1 MDEPDGGL
9 DLKAFR
15 TFVAVVDHGSFSAA
29 ARALGTTQ
37 PTVSRIVAGIEG
49 ALGVSLVVR
58 STRSLALTEAGRTFA
73 CQARQVLDH
82 VSAAHHLTRRAA
94 AAEPSLVVAV
104 KADGD
109 GGLLREAIAAFEA
122 SGHRVELLLR
132 ETRQLAEAIRTG
144 VADVALLAG
153 PPVSAELADLD
164 TESVFVEPRVTMLH
178 AGHRHAGR
186 ERIRLE
192 ELVEEPVATW
202 PDAGEELDRF
212 YQGLAPGDPGRTTT
226 GPAVRDLAEVLRLVE
241 MGRAIT
247 FLPESVARR
256 FTGRALVAVP
266 TDGVA
271 PSALRIAWRPSS
283 RDLAVAAF
291 VRHVL
296 DIAERRAED
305 QGPWEHSAARP
316 AHRSGERSLPAAAQN
331 LSPVSRS

>member
-1 MDEPDGGL
+1 MDDPDSGL
-9 DLKAFR
+9 EVKAFR
-15 TFVAVVDHGSFSAA
+15 TFLAVVDHGSFSAA

-37 PTVSRIVAGIEG
+37 PTVSRIVAGVEG

-73 CQARQVLDH
+73 SQARRVLDN
-82 VSAAHHLTRRAA
+82 VAVAHHLTRRAA
-94 AAEPSLVVAV
+94 APEPSLVVAV

-109 GGLLREAIAAFEA
+109 GGLLREAIATFETT
-122 SGHRVELLLR
+122 GHRVELLLR
-132 ETRQLAEAIRTG
+132 ETRQLAEAVRTG
-144 VADVALLAG
+144 EADVGLLAG
-153 PPVSAELADLD
+153 PPVSSELTDLD
-164 TESVFVEPRVTMLH
+164 TELVFVEPRVTMLH

-186 ERIRLE
+186 ERIGLE

-212 YQGLAPGDPGRTTT
+212 YQGLAPGDPGRMTT

-256 FTGRALVAVP
+256 FEGRAIAAVP

-271 PSALRIAWRPSS
+271 PSALRLVWRPSS

-296 DIAERRAED
+296 DIAEQHSE
-305 QGPWEHSAARP
+305 GPRP
-316 AHRSGERSLPAAAQN
+316 VDAQ
-331 LSPVSRS
+331 R